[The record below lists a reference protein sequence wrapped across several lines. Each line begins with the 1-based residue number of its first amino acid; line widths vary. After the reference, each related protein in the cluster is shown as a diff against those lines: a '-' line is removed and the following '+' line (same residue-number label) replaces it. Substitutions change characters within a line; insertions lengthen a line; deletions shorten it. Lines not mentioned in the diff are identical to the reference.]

1 VTKTSER
8 KTEYNNWYNTWYRL
22 SNSKRILKGKRQDWK
37 NSCPNEPGFYLISC
51 PNIPFPERYLKIG
64 IGQGM
69 ESSNKGLRKRL
80 YDDHFGCSTK
90 NSILNKKIGFKYKNF
105 DEDLYKYVLKKFE
118 KNLINKEDRRW
129 FLENQCIVQFISSK
143 KLYEKYGDLKPIE
156 KKIED
161 NFLRPKEY
169 VRLMSE
175 HDPLHF

>member
-1 VTKTSER
+1 MSENIPY
-8 KTEYNNWYNTWYRL
+8 KVWYNTWYRL

-37 NSCPNEPGFYLISC
+37 KSCPNEPGFYLISC

-64 IGQGM
+64 IGRGKKNSM
-69 ESSNKGLRKRL
+69 KGLRKRL
-80 YDDHFGCSTK
+80 YIDHFGGSTK
-90 NSILNKKIGFKYKNF
+90 NSIINKKIGFEYKNF
-105 DEDLYKYVLKKFE
+105 DEDLYEYVLKKFE

-129 FLENQCIVQFISSK
+129 FFENQCIVQFISSK

-169 VRLMSE
+169 VRLMSK